1 VGSEVL
7 KQKIQIV
14 GGGFSGL
21 VQAYYFV
28 EAGYSVHMIEKED
41 RLGGLLGTHT
51 AQGFT
56 QEQAANAFIA
66 NSALESMAR
75 NIGVKLVSKKP
86 EAKRRYIFKDGQMR
100 RWPLSWGGSWPL
112 VTFALLKKWNKKK
125 YQPVEDQ
132 SLYSWGQKLLG
143 PEATDYLLEPA
154 MQGIFATTA
163 DQLDASLIVNSLFK
177 PTQRGKLRGSVSPE
191 KGMQEWIDKLRSYLK
206 KKGVSFELN
215 QEKTHFDWSQPTVLA
230 LGLKSL
236 RELANEQKIPV
247 HRSVLN
253 TRCASLTSVVVNFKD
268 PSQKISEGFGCL
280 FPKKENFNSLGVLFN
295 HSIFPGR
302 VEEGASETWI
312 LNDQKMDFSAM
323 SPMALLRYIQSDR
336 SLLGKSWVEPDEVQI
351 SQWPERIPVYNN
363 ALKDFIKNQNQ
374 EESPFLLIGNYLG
387 DLGLSKILFHAQKNV
402 EKVDGG
408 FFDDRN

>member
-1 VGSEVL
+1 
-7 KQKIQIV
+7 
-14 GGGFSGL
+14 
-21 VQAYYFV
+21 
-28 EAGYSVHMIEKED
+28 
-41 RLGGLLGTHT
+41 
-51 AQGFT
+51 
-56 QEQAANAFIA
+56 
-66 NSALESMAR
+66 
-75 NIGVKLVSKKP
+75 
-86 EAKRRYIFKDGQMR
+86 
-100 RWPLSWGGSWPL
+100 
-112 VTFALLKKWNKKK
+112 
-125 YQPVEDQ
+125 
-132 SLYSWGQKLLG
+132 
-143 PEATDYLLEPA
+143 
-154 MQGIFATTA
+154 
-163 DQLDASLIVNSLFK
+163 
-177 PTQRGKLRGSVSPE
+177 
-191 KGMQEWIDKLRSYLK
+191 MQEWIDKLRSYLK

-323 SPMALLRYIQSDR
+323 SPMALVRYIQSDR

>member
-125 YQPVEDQ
+125 YQPVEDE

-163 DQLDASLIVNSLFK
+163 DQLDASLIVNSLFN
-177 PTQRGKLRGSVSPE
+177 RLRGENCVARF
-191 KGMQEWIDKLRSYLK
+191 L
-206 KKGVSFELN
+206 
-215 QEKTHFDWSQPTVLA
+215 
-230 LGLKSL
+230 
-236 RELANEQKIPV
+236 
-247 HRSVLN
+247 
-253 TRCASLTSVVVNFKD
+253 
-268 PSQKISEGFGCL
+268 
-280 FPKKENFNSLGVLFN
+280 PKKACRNG
-295 HSIFPGR
+295 SISC
-302 VEEGASETWI
+302 AAI
-312 LNDQKMDFSAM
+312 
-323 SPMALLRYIQSDR
+323 
-336 SLLGKSWVEPDEVQI
+336 
-351 SQWPERIPVYNN
+351 
-363 ALKDFIKNQNQ
+363 
-374 EESPFLLIGNYLG
+374 
-387 DLGLSKILFHAQKNV
+387 
-402 EKVDGG
+402 
-408 FFDDRN
+408 